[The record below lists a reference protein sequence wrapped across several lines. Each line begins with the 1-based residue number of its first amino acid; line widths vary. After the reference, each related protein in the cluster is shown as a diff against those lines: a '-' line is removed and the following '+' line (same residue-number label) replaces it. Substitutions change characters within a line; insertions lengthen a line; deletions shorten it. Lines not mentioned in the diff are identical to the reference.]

1 MVIALHQKIDGEG
14 WQEVERHS
22 EDSYCWTDQDLWAIG
37 HLKTTGSRVLTMGAT
52 MWEVVS

>member
-14 WQEVERHS
+14 WQEVERHP
-22 EDSYCWTDQDLWAIG
+22 EDSYCWTEQDLWAIG